1 MDRNELIPAL
11 SVDTLEVNLAWG
23 SLDVFITEDDQFRV
37 QIAGDE
43 NSCDNV
49 RVEIEKGCLLVEQPA
64 LGLTYRINQPMWLQV
79 SIMIPASWKGTVDL
93 STVSGHLTVEGVSGS
108 DIKLESVSGNIRAGS
123 LRGIAVKLV
132 TVSGDIDVTAVDSD
146 TCTLHTVSG
155 NFRLG
160 GGAASVW
167 KLMAASGDMS
177 LALVEPPEKISGSS
191 VSGKV
196 WISVPMDEINA
207 KIRTVCGRII
217 TNRIVLSETGPKV
230 TFSTVSGDLELNG
243 NA

>member
-123 LRGIAVKLV
+123 LRGISVKLV

-155 NFRLG
+155 NVRLG

-167 KLMAASGDMS
+167 KLVAASGDMS

-207 KIRTVCGRII
+207 KIRAVCGRII